1 MTIKLGQEETKF
13 NKENLIK
20 ENDTRFSEIID
31 FLKKDCKAEFIN
43 GKWIWTGNYEVKGKD
58 KFTYIL
64 NTFRLNKN
72 NEEEFEIIVSS
83 KNIKMYFYFTK
94 DELINK
100 FFSATK
106 TLSLIVELKDIEERT
121 ENYVTPSEAQIKNDI
136 ANFMKAISIPVSS
149 EVPTGDGALSF
160 FYALNY

>member
-20 ENDTRFSEIID
+20 ENDTRFSEIIE

-43 GKWIWTGNYEVKGKD
+43 NKWTWVGNYEVKGKD

-106 TLSLIVELKDIEERT
+106 TLSLIVELKDIEEDGKIVDTLARWKVDYRIT
-121 ENYVTPSEAQIKNDI
+121 LRELAFLKRAIEAEMIRRNQN
-136 ANFMKAISIPVSS
+136 V
-149 EVPTGDGALSF
+149 
-160 FYALNY
+160 

>member
-1 MTIKLGQEETKF
+1 MTIKLGQEEKEF

-43 GKWIWTGNYEVKGKD
+43 NKWTWVGNYEVKGKD

-72 NEEEFEIIVSS
+72 NEEEFEVIVSS

-94 DELINK
+94 DQLINK
-100 FFSATK
+100 FFASTK
-106 TLSLIVELKDIEERT
+106 TLSLIVELKDIEEDGMIVDTLARWKVD
-121 ENYVTPSEAQIKNDI
+121 YRIKLREL
-136 ANFMKAISIPVSS
+136 AF
-149 EVPTGDGALSF
+149 
-160 FYALNY
+160 

>member
-1 MTIKLGQEETKF
+1 MTIKLGQEEKEF

-20 ENDTRFSEIID
+20 ENDTRFSEIIE

-43 GKWIWTGNYEVKGKD
+43 NKWTWVGNYEVKGKD

-106 TLSLIVELKDIEERT
+106 TLSLIVELKDIEEDGKIVDTLARWKVDYRIT
-121 ENYVTPSEAQIKNDI
+121 LRELAFLKRAIEAEMIRRNQN
-136 ANFMKAISIPVSS
+136 V
-149 EVPTGDGALSF
+149 
-160 FYALNY
+160 

>member
-1 MTIKLGQEETKF
+1 MTIKLGQEEKEF

-43 GKWIWTGNYEVKGKD
+43 NKWTWVGNYEVKGKD

-72 NEEEFEIIVSS
+72 NEEEFEVIVSS
-83 KNIKMYFYFTK
+83 KSIKMYFYFTK
-94 DELINK
+94 DQLINK
-100 FFSATK
+100 FFASTK
-106 TLSLIVELKDIEERT
+106 TLSLIVELKDIEEDGMIVDTLARWKVDYRIT
-121 ENYVTPSEAQIKNDI
+121 LRELAFLKRAIEAEMIRRNQN
-136 ANFMKAISIPVSS
+136 V
-149 EVPTGDGALSF
+149 
-160 FYALNY
+160 

>member
-1 MTIKLGQEETKF
+1 MTIKLGQEEMEF

-20 ENDTRFSEIID
+20 ENDTRFSEIIE

-43 GKWIWTGNYEVKGKD
+43 NKWTWVGNYEVKGKD

-106 TLSLIVELKDIEERT
+106 TLSLIVELKDIEEDGMIVDTLARWKVDYRIT
-121 ENYVTPSEAQIKNDI
+121 LRELAFLKRAIEAEMVRRNQN
-136 ANFMKAISIPVSS
+136 V
-149 EVPTGDGALSF
+149 
-160 FYALNY
+160 

>member
-1 MTIKLGQEETKF
+1 MTIKLGQEEKEF

-43 GKWIWTGNYEVKGKD
+43 NKWTWVGNYEVKGKD

-72 NEEEFEIIVSS
+72 NEEEFEVIVSS

-94 DELINK
+94 DQLINK
-100 FFSATK
+100 FFASTK
-106 TLSLIVELKDIEERT
+106 TLSLIVELKDIEEDGMIVDTLARWKVDYRIT
-121 ENYVTPSEAQIKNDI
+121 LRELAFLKRAIEAEMIRRNQN
-136 ANFMKAISIPVSS
+136 V
-149 EVPTGDGALSF
+149 
-160 FYALNY
+160 

>member
-1 MTIKLGQEETKF
+1 MTIKLGQEEKEF

-43 GKWIWTGNYEVKGKD
+43 NKWTWVGNYEVKGKD

-106 TLSLIVELKDIEERT
+106 TLSLIVELKDIEEDGKIVDTLARWKVDYRIT
-121 ENYVTPSEAQIKNDI
+121 LRELAFLKRAIEAEMVRRNQN
-136 ANFMKAISIPVSS
+136 V
-149 EVPTGDGALSF
+149 
-160 FYALNY
+160 